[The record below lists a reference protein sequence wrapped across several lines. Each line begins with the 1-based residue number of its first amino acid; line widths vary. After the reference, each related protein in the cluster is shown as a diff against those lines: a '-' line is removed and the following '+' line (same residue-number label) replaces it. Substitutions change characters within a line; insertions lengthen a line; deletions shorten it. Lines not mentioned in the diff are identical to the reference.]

1 MRPTDWPRAP
11 PEALT
16 EKVPLAKLAL
26 PAGPTAPISRSAQPE
41 GSGPPVTVRASVV
54 VLLKLPEVPVMV
66 TVAVPMM
73 AVLPAVS
80 VKVLVPVV
88 LAGLKAAVTPF
99 RRPQADNLTV
109 PANPF
114 SGVSVIVLVPLAPW
128 AMLRLV
134 GEADRLNCGG
144 GTVIE
149 TLSKVAVVRRVL
161 SLLLMAKP
169 MKMFW
174 AMVMV
179 WLEPTG
185 AQLRPSGEA

>member
-1 MRPTDWPRAP
+1 MNWPEP
-11 PEALT
+11 LT

-66 TVAVPMM
+66 TVAVPMV

-80 VKVLVPVV
+80 VK
-88 LAGLKAAVTPF
+88 
-99 RRPQADNLTV
+99 
-109 PANPF
+109 
-114 SGVSVIVLVPLAPW
+114 VLVPLAPW

-144 GTVIE
+144 GKVIE

-169 MKMFW
+169 MKTFW

-179 WLEPTG
+179 WLEPTWV
-185 AQLRPSGEA
+185 QFRPSGEA